1 MKRNIVRLFRK
12 PTEEVI
18 ATKSIKSIKSNS
30 VQSREKIEGLLQS
43 ISGNS
48 KILDN
53 DLNMIYRS
61 LALGERNEYDKR
73 YMERIVQC
81 LKVRLKEDYKLEDD
95 SSLLKEIDNYV
106 NAVRQEH
113 SEQIATKSI
122 KSIKSNSVQSREKIE
137 GLLQSIS
144 GKPKILDNDLNMIY
158 RSLALGERNEYDK
171 RYMERI
177 VQCLKVRLKEDYKL
191 EDDSSLLKEID
202 NYVNAVRQEHSEQA
216 VKIHSRAKQ
225 GISVSANREYR
236 DNRVENGRC
245 NMLKI

>member
-12 PTEEVI
+12 PTEEV
-18 ATKSIKSIKSNS
+18 
-30 VQSREKIEGLLQS
+30 
-43 ISGNS
+43 
-48 KILDN
+48 
-53 DLNMIYRS
+53 
-61 LALGERNEYDKR
+61 
-73 YMERIVQC
+73 
-81 LKVRLKEDYKLEDD
+81 
-95 SSLLKEIDNYV
+95 
-106 NAVRQEH
+106 
-113 SEQIATKSI
+113 IATKSI

>member
-43 ISGNS
+43 ISGKP